1 MSEWIRLTADF
12 IEADVIRWDEAVF
25 ARQGRRAR
33 QPMKIGTRRI
43 TAEVLKGPDAE
54 GWVALLV
61 RRCEVLSETVIGQA
75 VEVFKNGKSLR
86 RSRST
91 LLRGEPE
98 RLLWS
103 DETARDVVASAF
115 LAEVPP
121 PKPRRTRTPRT
132 RKGPARGRTKRTRR

>member
-1 MSEWIRLTADF
+1 MTEWIRLTADF
-12 IEADVIRWDEAVF
+12 IEADVIRWNEAVF
-25 ARQGRRAR
+25 ARQSRRAR
-33 QPMKIGTRRI
+33 QPIKIGTRRV

-61 RRCEVLSETVIGQA
+61 RRCEVLSETVIGQT

-86 RSRST
+86 RSRNT

-115 LAEVPP
+115 PAEVSP

-132 RKGPARGRTKRTRR
+132 RKGSTRGRTKRTRR